1 MSGRE
6 RARRSNQLGSQHSMA
21 LHGEPR
27 GHAGRWT
34 QAPALASP
42 YRTLQAHTAS
52 VQFW

>member
-6 RARRSNQLGSQHSMA
+6 RARRSNQLGSQRSMA

-27 GHAGRWT
+27 RHAGRWT
-34 QAPALASP
+34 QALASP
-42 YRTLQAHTAS
+42 CRTLQAHTAS